1 MSYSPAGAFNGTHLS
16 ALGTTTLK
24 SGPGVLHRLVINSKG
39 ASGNTVTLYDSTSG
53 SGTVL
58 AVVDAT
64 QNVVSL
70 AYDVNFITGL
80 TAVVAAGTAA
90 DITISWL

>member
-1 MSYSPAGAFNGTHLS
+1 MYSPAGAFNCTHLN

-24 SGPGVLHRLVINSKG
+24 SGPGVLHTLVLNSKG
-39 ASGNTVTLYDSTSG
+39 ASGNTLTLYDSTSG

-64 QNVVSL
+64 QNVASL
-70 AYDVNFITGL
+70 TYDVNFTTGL
-80 TAVVAAGTAA
+80 TAVLATGTAA
-90 DITISWL
+90 DVSLSWL